1 MQALKFTYVDI
12 DGTIGLPQETT
23 FLDFPWSIVDFE
35 KDFHLKN
42 LDGGSIEEFVQRLEA
57 DPELARKFQ
66 FNCAGVVD
74 MTNSRLVTDAVSYY
88 KKNLLLRKNATNK
101 NAFLWPNDF
110 GKTACIMRH
119 SK

>member
-1 MQALKFTYVDI
+1 M
-12 DGTIGLPQETT
+12 
-23 FLDFPWSIVDFE
+23 VDFE
-35 KDFHLKN
+35 KDFDLKN
-42 LDGGSIEEFVQRLEA
+42 LDGGNFEKFVQRLEA

-88 KKNLLLRKNATNK
+88 RQDSLLRDDATNDD
-101 NAFLWPNDF
+101 AFTLPEDF
-110 GKTACIMRH
+110 RKTACIMCH